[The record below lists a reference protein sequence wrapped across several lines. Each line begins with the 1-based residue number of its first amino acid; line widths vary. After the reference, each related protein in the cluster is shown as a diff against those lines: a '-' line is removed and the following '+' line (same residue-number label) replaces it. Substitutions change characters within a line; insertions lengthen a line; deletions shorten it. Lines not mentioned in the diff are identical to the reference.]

1 MRRHLRDDRGSAMVE
16 FALVAPLLIGLALV
30 VVQVALVLHVRT
42 TLTAA
47 AAEGSRAAAMAGS
60 SVHMGEQRT
69 RAVLSG
75 NVAESVIESVEVG
88 TMVDAGVAYSQ
99 VTIHARLPLLGLL
112 GPTAMSI
119 RGRSIQEHL

>member
-1 MRRHLRDDRGSAMVE
+1 MRKQLRDDRGSAVVE
-16 FALVAPLLIGLALV
+16 FALVAPLLIGIALV
-30 VVQVALVLHVRT
+30 VVQVALALHVRT

-60 SVHMGEQRT
+60 SARVGEQRT

-75 NVAESVIESVEVG
+75 NVAESVIESVEVA
-88 TMVDAGVAYSQ
+88 TMVEQGVSYSE
-99 VTIHARLPLLGLL
+99 VTIYARLPLIGLL

-119 RGRSIQEHL
+119 HGRSIQEHA